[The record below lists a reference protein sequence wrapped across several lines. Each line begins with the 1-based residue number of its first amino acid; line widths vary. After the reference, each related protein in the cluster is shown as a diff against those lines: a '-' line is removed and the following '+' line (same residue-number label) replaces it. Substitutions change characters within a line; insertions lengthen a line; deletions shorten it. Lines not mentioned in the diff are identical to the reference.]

1 MGCNRLG
8 MQSDARVPSSA
19 NQPRSLTSIRDG
31 QLGNTGMFVSKLCLG
46 TMTVGE
52 ATNGSM
58 WPGGGIARLDEA
70 GADAIVKRPVEAG
83 INFIDTA
90 DV

>member
-1 MGCNRLG
+1 
-8 MQSDARVPSSA
+8 
-19 NQPRSLTSIRDG
+19 
-31 QLGNTGMFVSKLCLG
+31 
-46 TMTVGE
+46 
-52 ATNGSM
+52 
-58 WPGGGIARLDEA
+58 LDEA